1 MKRITIILTIMIIA
15 INNIYAIIDMNGNA
29 STEFVLNY
37 ETGEVTNI
45 EFDTLHEYKNYVK
58 QNLNN
63 SFTCVNDELG
73 STVEWNINNALFSN
87 YLYSGYYSFVQHDRY
102 YWDTGLERYPSEY
115 CTNSFGEEYE
125 ADDSYSVPGYRFSFT
140 PIEGKTVDDIQFTI
154 LEYETKEIGNYELIK
169 YGEDK
174 FDVRPRKIR
183 SDAEAEPEFSPA
195 EPNKIFKY
203 SISSIPYVDN
213 LIYSG
218 FVNPETW
225 ELRALTH
232 IKFYMSNAICLS
244 RDVSSISSITE
255 DSDYNESAPMYDLMG
270 RRITSPAKGHIY
282 IQNGKKFIGQSATR
296 N

>member
-37 ETGEVTNI
+37 KTGEVTNI
-45 EFDTLHEYKNYVK
+45 EFDTSDEYWDYVMY
-58 QNLNN
+58 NIINP
-63 SFTCVNDELG
+63 FTCVNDELG
-73 STVEWNINNALFSN
+73 STVEWNITNAIFSN
-87 YLYSGYYSFVQHDRY
+87 YLYFGSHSYVMDGYY
-102 YWDTGLERYPSEY
+102 WNTGLGRFPSEY
-115 CTNSFGEEYE
+115 YTTTLFGEVGV
-125 ADDSYSVPGYRFSFT
+125 DDSYTVPGYLFVFT

-174 FDVRPRKIR
+174 FDVRSRKGR

-203 SISSIPYVDN
+203 SILSIPYVDN

-232 IKFYMSNAICLS
+232 IKFYMSNAIGLS
-244 RDVSSISSITE
+244 QNTSDVHSIDAE
-255 DSDYNESAPMYDLMG
+255 DSSFKTAPIYDLMG
-270 RRITSPAKGHIY
+270 RRITSPAKGQIY
-282 IQNGKKFIGQSATR
+282 IQNGKKFVGQCSK
-296 N
+296 